1 MSSSEI
7 ANIFSNRE
15 GVLHATSNSKEV
27 RDGGIFIARKGLRV
41 DGNNFIEEAIKNGA
55 SYVFCSKREAIKPQ
69 ANVEFFFY
77 ENLEEELPNIL
88 KQIYRLP
95 EKIIAITGTNGK
107 TSTAFFAAQVFS
119 FYGKSAGFIGTL
131 GVMFFDQ
138 SSQVS
143 NQGLKKVEEQI
154 SNTSLT
160 TPDSVSLFYNLALLK
175 EKGAEFVFFEASSIG
190 LVQGRIDGVP
200 LAAACFTNFT
210 QDHLDFHHTMEEYFQ
225 AKALLFSKYLKSPAF
240 AVLNRGDLKIYGE
253 ISRICLENGVKFL
266 TNDEFGPI
274 NPKYS
279 LNKITFDTKF
289 FKGGVL
295 NLSGKFQLENIMFV
309 IALLVGFGFDLPKLK
324 EILPLLK
331 APKGRLEKVC
341 ASEKSPNIFVDYA
354 HTPDSLLKTIKT
366 LNDCKIGKLI
376 VVFGCGGERDKT
388 KRKIMGEIATQN
400 ADFAV
405 ITDDNP
411 RREDPASIRKDVIS
425 GIKTKNFQEVA
436 GREEAIE
443 FAIKMASPKD
453 VILVAGKGHEDYQII
468 GDKKI
473 AFDDVLVV
481 KNILK

>member
-1 MSSSEI
+1 MSFSEI

-15 GVLHATSNSKEV
+15 EVLHATSNSKEV

-41 DGNNFIEEAIKNGA
+41 DGNDFIQEAIKNGA
-55 SYVFCSKREAIKPQ
+55 SYIFCSQREIIKPQ
-69 ANVEFFFY
+69 ANVEFFLY

-95 EKIIAITGTNGK
+95 ERIIAITGTNGK

-119 FYGKSAGFIGTL
+119 FYGKPAGFIGTL
-131 GVMFFDQ
+131 GVLFF
-138 SSQVS
+138 
-143 NQGLKKVEEQI
+143 NQGAQSPQEQI
-154 SNTSLT
+154 SKTSLT

-225 AKALLFSKYLKSPAF
+225 AKALLFSKYLQAPAF
-240 AVLNRGDLKIYGE
+240 AVLNRDDLKIYGE
-253 ISRICLENGVKFL
+253 ISKICLERGIKFL

-309 IALLVGFGFDLPKLK
+309 IALLAGFGFDLAKLK
-324 EILPLLK
+324 DILPLLK
-331 APKGRLEKVC
+331 APKGRLEQVE
-341 ASEKSPNIFVDYA
+341 SSPKSPNVFVDYA
-354 HTPDSLLKTIKT
+354 HTPDSLLKALNT
-366 LNDCKIGKLI
+366 LNDCKTGKLI
-376 VVFGCGGERDKT
+376 VVFGCGGERDKI

-400 ADFAV
+400 ADFAI
-405 ITDDNP
+405 ITEDNP
-411 RREDPASIRKDVIS
+411 RGEDPARIRKEIIS
-425 GIKTKNFQEVA
+425 GISGKNFREVA

-443 FAIKMASPKD
+443 VAIKMASPKD

-468 GDKKI
+468 GDKTI
-473 AFDDVLVV
+473 AFDDVLVT
-481 KNILK
+481 KNILSKL